1 MRGVSQVLGTSGER
15 SPKAVLA
22 GRWFKAVTR
31 GKVCIVTGKP
41 GSAADPLQA
50 HHVISKQRLRRLF
63 QERGQKTPLDML
75 YHVDNGV
82 PVLYSVHRRHTAKLE
97 TIPRGL
103 LPPEAWRFAEELGLL
118 WWLEREYP
126 T

>member
-1 MRGVSQVLGTSGER
+1 MIGTSGSR
-15 SPKAVLA
+15 SPRAVLA

-31 GKVCIVTGKP
+31 GKVCIVTGYC
-41 GSAADPLQA
+41 GDASDPLQA
-50 HHVISKQRLRRLF
+50 HHVISKQKLRRTF

-82 PVLYSVHRRHTAKLE
+82 PVIYSVHRRHTSRLE
-97 TIPRGL
+97 TIPREC
-103 LPPEAWRFAEELGLL
+103 LPPEAWHFAELLGLV